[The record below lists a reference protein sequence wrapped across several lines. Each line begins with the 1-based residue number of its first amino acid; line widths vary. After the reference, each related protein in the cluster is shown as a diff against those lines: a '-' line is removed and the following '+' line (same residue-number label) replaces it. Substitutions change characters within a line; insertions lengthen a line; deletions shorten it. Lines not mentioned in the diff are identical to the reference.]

1 MGMMSPWLTHTRM
14 TDPATT
20 EVAGLV
26 ADVQDQD
33 GKHWPVYL
41 QTLAVTS
48 GNLAESIAAN
58 ARHVNQGE
66 RYATWTTSVCV
77 SIEILP
83 CAMLANIAIVLARAE
98 DSGNSGI
105 EIIIHPSGAGPGP
118 YVECATNANATG
130 RTEFLGPP
138 AHPSSDRGC
147 PSGPSFG
154 SMRVWDRAA
163 LPQATARPADSST
176 TNITFPLLP
185 NTTINIAGCNNT
197 YECTGPTTHKLV
209 CAAPDAP
216 VICPLKEATEGYIGP
231 VVQRGLSQELCDT
244 HYTEWET
251 SEVIA
256 HCGPCHTRNVPFP
269 GPQNTLVKA
278 RTGTRDNPTQAIEA
292 QTRKPVVPRLSWGH
306 CNVSRNFTVVC
317 DVECPVDCLFG
328 QQVPDILAISQPV
341 CHEQGRSNEFV
352 ETATRVQL
360 RRTIETNATTNG
372 LSCTTQKERQLDA
385 FYHTG
390 FSGWCAGAP
399 RVDESVEAPD
409 TLTLL
414 IRPLANISNFSTFT
428 SVSNFS
434 TAFFCDKA
442 LQQLTYCAVDPTLG
456 AAIGFTMASAYAS
469 VALHSLLRFSRPILE
484 KFISL

>member
-1 MGMMSPWLTHTRM
+1 M
-14 TDPATT
+14 
-20 EVAGLV
+20 V
-26 ADVQDQD
+26 ADVHDHD
-33 GKHWPVYL
+33 GKHWPVHL
-41 QTLAVTS
+41 QTLAATP
-48 GNLAESIAAN
+48 GNLTEPIAAN
-58 ARHVNQGE
+58 ARHVKQGE
-66 RYATWTTSVCV
+66 HYATWTTSVCV

-98 DSGNSGI
+98 DTGNSAI
-105 EIIIHPSGAGPGP
+105 EIIIQPSGAGPGH

-138 AHPSSDRGC
+138 APPSSDRGC

-163 LPQATARPADSST
+163 LPTARPADPSS

-185 NTTINIAGCNNT
+185 NTTINVAACNNT
-197 YECTGPTTHKLV
+197 YECTKPTTHKFV
-209 CAAPDAP
+209 CAAQGQPPWMGPLSAENNL
-216 VICPLKEATEGYIGP
+216 ICLLEEATEGYTGH
-231 VVQRGLSQELCDT
+231 VVQGGLSQELCDT
-244 HYTEWET
+244 HYTAWET
-251 SEVIA
+251 SEIIA
-256 HCGPCHTRNVPFP
+256 HCGPCHTRDVPFP
-269 GPQNTLVKA
+269 GPQHTPVQA
-278 RTGTRDNPTQAIEA
+278 RTGTRDNPTHATEA
-292 QTRKPVVPRLSWGH
+292 QTRKPLVPGFSWGH
-306 CNVSRNFTVVC
+306 CNMSRNFTVKC
-317 DVECPVDCLFG
+317 DVTCPVDCLFG

-372 LSCTTQKERQLDA
+372 SSCTTQKERQLDA

-390 FSGWCAGAP
+390 LSGWCAGAP
-399 RVDESVEAPD
+399 RVDESVEGPD

-414 IRPLANISNFSTFT
+414 IRPHANISNFSTFANI
-428 SVSNFS
+428 SNFS
-434 TAFFCDKA
+434 TALFCDKA

-456 AAIGFTMASAYAS
+456 VAIGFTMASAYAS
-469 VALHSLLRFSRPILE
+469 VALHLSLRFFRPILE